1 VQTSSNLIRRGGLAA
16 MLGGILGILI
26 PPFFSVGW
34 FATKGG
40 AESLEHPLVAVWSEP
55 FARIFSPLLT
65 FAPPDVA
72 YLTYGKIFLFEI
84 LGFLFGLL
92 ALHARQAPRAGGL
105 EKWGFR
111 LALVGSVLLIVGGL
125 GFYVITA
132 LLGQHNSIGWGLVAV
147 AWIVLGHALWSD
159 AGETV
164 KRRTH
169 VWRNTG

>member
-1 VQTSSNLIRRGGLAA
+1 

-26 PPFFSVGW
+26 HPFFSVAW

-92 ALHARQAPRAGGL
+92 ALHAWQAPRAGGL

-132 LLGQHNSIGWGLVAV
+132 LLGQHYSIGWGLVAV
-147 AWIVLGHALWSD
+147 AWIVLGYALWSD